1 MLKQSCVRIKNVIS
15 TAGSLCKLDRAESA
29 LGILAEGL
37 VDSRGWVALAVAR
50 EIQLAGKKV
59 RQLAKMLMANT
70 VVLFNDGYVEKH
82 TF

>member
-37 VDSRGWVALAVAR
+37 VDSRG
-50 EIQLAGKKV
+50 
-59 RQLAKMLMANT
+59 
-70 VVLFNDGYVEKH
+70 
-82 TF
+82 